1 MRSVETE
8 GTLGAL
14 ERGRIGG
21 IPMRPLRWPYTRS
34 ETIDVTTKHTVSSC
48 PAALLLDGD
57 AGIGK
62 TTIAAARRCLVRVL
76 ACRPSESESA
86 LSVVVVFADLLDR
99 IPEDER

>member
-1 MRSVETE
+1 
-8 GTLGAL
+8 
-14 ERGRIGG
+14 
-21 IPMRPLRWPYTRS
+21 MRPLRWPYTRS

-48 PAALLLDGD
+48 AALLLDGD

-62 TTIAAARRCLVRVL
+62 TTIDAARRRLFRVL

-86 LSVVVVFADLLDR
+86 LSVVVFADLLDR

>member
-1 MRSVETE
+1 M
-8 GTLGAL
+8 
-14 ERGRIGG
+14 
-21 IPMRPLRWPYTRS
+21 
-34 ETIDVTTKHTVSSC
+34 TTKHTVSSC
-48 PAALLLDGD
+48 AALLLDGD

-62 TTIAAARRCLVRVL
+62 TTIHAARRRLFRVL